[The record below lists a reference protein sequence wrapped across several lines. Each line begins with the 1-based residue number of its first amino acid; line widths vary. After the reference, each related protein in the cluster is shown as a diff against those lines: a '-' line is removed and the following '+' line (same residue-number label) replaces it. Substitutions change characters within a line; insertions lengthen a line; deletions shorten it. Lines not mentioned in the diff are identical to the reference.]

1 MMNYRRLISYIYAYE
16 GEVKGKNI
24 GFAKLESRNGQC
36 KLSVN
41 VKKVY
46 MGSSDL
52 GVYLLAPGKEIYLGN
67 IFIRGGA
74 GEFRASVSVE
84 NAADSGCSMDR
95 CYGLTIHEKNDSW
108 RAYTTIW
115 EDAVAH
121 AAEIELADLTSQN
134 RGDSQSQIHKKV
146 EELNRE
152 LEAEERREAEQVS
165 RMDMA
170 AEENAAMDQ
179 EPSENKEPAP
189 EMGQPVRMEENEE
202 AGSSPGRDMMPEAVR
217 QPEENLGGLSEW
229 WTQIGSNE
237 QLEQPPQPAVNG
249 QLELPPQSAPNGQE
263 EQPPQPAVNRQE
275 EQLPQPAVNGQE
287 EQPLQPAANGQE
299 EQLPQPAANGQ
310 EEQSLQPAANGQ
322 QERPLQPAANGQE
335 EQPLQLAPNEQAE
348 QTLQPAANG
357 QQEQPLQPAA
367 NGRAE
372 QPPQPAPNE
381 RSELQPKPVQ
391 TEQSAQATPPTLH
404 QEEPEMI
411 LGNPKELERLDLEE
425 RQNTSPQALWDSF
438 RKRYPKIQAFDSPGS
453 CEILTIK
460 PQDIGLLPR
469 ETWNYG
475 NNSFLLHGYYSYR
488 YLILARVGDESRG
501 RIRYILGFPGH
512 YCSNE
517 KYMASMFGF
526 PHFVLSKKQPS
537 QDGRFGYWYTDIR
550 MENQDT

>member
-152 LEAEERREAEQVS
+152 LEAEERREAEQAS
-165 RMDMA
+165 RMDMG

-202 AGSSPGRDMMPEAVR
+202 AESSPGQDMMPEAVR
-217 QPEENLGGLSEW
+217 QPEGNSGGLSEW
-229 WTQIGSNE
+229 RTQIGSNE

-249 QLELPPQSAPNGQE
+249 QPELPTQSAPNGQE
-263 EQPPQPAVNRQE
+263 
-275 EQLPQPAVNGQE
+275 
-287 EQPLQPAANGQE
+287 
-299 EQLPQPAANGQ
+299 
-310 EEQSLQPAANGQ
+310 
-322 QERPLQPAANGQE
+322 
-335 EQPLQLAPNEQAE
+335 
-348 QTLQPAANG
+348 
-357 QQEQPLQPAA
+357 
-367 NGRAE
+367 E

-391 TEQSAQATPPTLH
+391 TEQSAQASPSTLH

-475 NNSFLLHGYYSYR
+475 NNSFLLHGYYNYR

-501 RIRYILGFPGH
+501 RIRYILGVPGH
-512 YCSNE
+512 YYSNE

>member
-217 QPEENLGGLSEW
+217 QPEENSGGLSEW

-249 QLELPPQSAPNGQE
+249 QPELPLQSASSGQE
-263 EQPPQPAVNRQE
+263 EQP
-275 EQLPQPAVNGQE
+275 
-287 EQPLQPAANGQE
+287 
-299 EQLPQPAANGQ
+299 PQPAANGQ
-310 EEQSLQPAANGQ
+310 EEQPLQLAPNGQ
-322 QERPLQPAANGQE
+322 AEQTLQPAANGQE

-475 NNSFLLHGYYSYR
+475 NNSFLLHGYYNYR

-501 RIRYILGFPGH
+501 RIRYILGVPGH
-512 YCSNE
+512 YYSNE